1 MPEHKARQYSDQ
13 LHCHICGKQ
22 WDVNDPE
29 PPECI
34 NEETP
39 PERKRRVTKKDA
51 RKRQTR
57 RRIEELRE
65 QLKLG
70 RDY

>member
-1 MPEHKARQYSDQ
+1 MPEHKARQYGDQ

-29 PPECI
+29 PPQCI

-39 PERKRRVTKKDA
+39 WSPRVTKKGA
-51 RKRQTR
+51 KKRQTR
-57 RRIEELRE
+57 RKIEELRE
-65 QLKLG
+65 QLKLD